1 MADLLMEQLK
11 KLAQSKEFHQ
21 AVQKKV
27 SAGEIKVP
35 KAVLLEDATDYA
47 KAFQEILQD
56 CMNEHVMAWGTKL
69 GDDYGFLEVE
79 EINTDGTNSVN
90 VSLTFDNGLNLSPSL
105 DEETYGSVIL
115 PRLLNVGFDTNDQ
128 YVYGYWK
135 KHNYN
140 GARSIS
146 FRGPLRFMEEA
157 VERFN
162 EKYSGVAD
170 AEYTPQ
176 DAY

>member
-21 AVQKKV
+21 VIQKKI
-27 SAGEIKVP
+27 SAGEIKIP

-47 KAFQEILQD
+47 KEFQEILQD
-56 CMNEHVMAWGTKL
+56 CMNEHVMVWGTKL

-79 EINTDGTNSVN
+79 EIDTNEANSVN

>member
-11 KLAQSKEFHQ
+11 KLAQSKEFNQ

-56 CMNEHVMAWGTKL
+56 CMNEHVMVWGTKL

-79 EINTDGTNSVN
+79 EIDTNETNSVN

-105 DEETYGSVIL
+105 YEEVHGSVIL
-115 PRLLNVGFDTNDQ
+115 PRLLNIGFDAD
-128 YVYGYWK
+128 GYAHGPWK

-140 GARSIS
+140 DAHSVP
-146 FRGPLRFMEEA
+146 FRAPLKFMEAA

-162 EKYSGVAD
+162 EKYSGIAE

-176 DAY
+176 NAY